1 MGILC
6 SMAGFAQVN
15 TDSLALVAKISDYQL
30 QLGKLQNTLAK
41 KTNDKRNDSAVAQQ
55 SANANST
62 AANTLSANPQ
72 DKTDA
77 RRANNAAGNAKGDA
91 RRARNSSD
99 RLDDLN
105 KSILDLQNKIN
116 DAQLQLIKFTHIA
129 YTPVMPMMP
138 AKADST
144 QQ

>member
-1 MGILC
+1 MGVLFSIT
-6 SMAGFAQVN
+6 GFAQVN

-105 KSILDLQNKIN
+105 KSILDLQNKIS
-116 DAQLQLIKFTHIA
+116 DAQLQLMKFTHIA

-138 AKADST
+138 ARTDST
-144 QQ
+144 HQ